1 MRRKHSNE
9 EIDKLILL
17 ISKLPGYGP
26 KSASRAVLHL
36 LKRKDQL
43 MVPLSES
50 LLSASKNILTCEN
63 CGNIDLVSPCTLC
76 SESQRDQSQL
86 CVVEDVADLWALE
99 KSEIYSGTYHVL
111 GGTLSA
117 INGIGPDDLKIRKL
131 VERAKAENVT
141 EVILALSPTVDG
153 QTTSHYVAD
162 CLKESDVIVSR
173 LGQGLPIGG
182 ELDYMDEGTL
192 AAALSSRQKV

>member
-1 MRRKHSNE
+1 MRRKYSNE

-63 CGNIDLVSPCTLC
+63 CGNIDLVSPCALC

>member
-1 MRRKHSNE
+1 M
-9 EIDKLILL
+9 
-17 ISKLPGYGP
+17 
-26 KSASRAVLHL
+26 
-36 LKRKDQL
+36 
-43 MVPLSES
+43 
-50 LLSASKNILTCEN
+50 
-63 CGNIDLVSPCTLC
+63 
-76 SESQRDQSQL
+76 
-86 CVVEDVADLWALE
+86 E

>member
-1 MRRKHSNE
+1 MRRKYSNE

-63 CGNIDLVSPCTLC
+63 CGNIDLTSPCAICQDT
-76 SESQRDQSQL
+76 QRDQTQI

-99 KSEIYSGTYHVL
+99 KAELYNGAYHVL

-117 INGIGPDDLKIRKL
+117 INGVGPDDLKVRKL
-131 VERAKAENVT
+131 VERSQVENVT
-141 EVILALSPTVDG
+141 EVILALSATVDG
-153 QTTSHYVAD
+153 QTTAHYVAD
-162 CLKESDVIVSR
+162 CLKDCNVTVSR
-173 LGQGLPIGG
+173 LGHGVPVGG
-182 ELDYMDEGTL
+182 ESVSYTHLTL
-192 AAALSSRQKV
+192 PTKRIV

>member
-1 MRRKHSNE
+1 MRRKYSNE

-192 AAALSSRQKV
+192 AAALISRQKV

>member
-1 MRRKHSNE
+1 MRRKYSNE

-36 LKRKDQL
+36 LKRNDKL
-43 MVPLSES
+43 MIPLSES

-76 SESQRDQSQL
+76 IDAQRDQSQL
-86 CVVEDVADLWALE
+86 CVVEDVSDLWALE
-99 KSEIYSGTYHVL
+99 KAELYGGQYHIL

-117 INGIGPDDLKIRKL
+117 INGVGPDDLKVRKL
-131 VERAKAENVT
+131 VERAQLENVT
-141 EVILALSPTVDG
+141 EVILALSSTVDG
-153 QTTSHYVAD
+153 ATTSHYIAD
-162 CLKESDVIVSR
+162 CLKDCSVTISQ
-173 LGQGLPIGG
+173 LGQGVPIGA
-182 ELDYMDEGTL
+182 ELDYMDDGTL
-192 AAALSSRQKV
+192 TAAFRSRKIL

>member
-1 MRRKHSNE
+1 MRRNYSNE

-50 LLSASKNILTCEN
+50 LLSASKNILTCDN

-76 SESQRDQSQL
+76 ADEQRDQSQL
-86 CVVEDVADLWALE
+86 CVVVRNI
-99 KSEIYSGTYHVL
+99 KL
-111 GGTLSA
+111 G
-117 INGIGPDDLKIRKL
+117 N
-131 VERAKAENVT
+131 
-141 EVILALSPTVDG
+141 
-153 QTTSHYVAD
+153 
-162 CLKESDVIVSR
+162 
-173 LGQGLPIGG
+173 
-182 ELDYMDEGTL
+182 
-192 AAALSSRQKV
+192 

>member
-1 MRRKHSNE
+1 MRRKYSNE

-153 QTTSHYVAD
+153 QTTSHYIAD

>member
-1 MRRKHSNE
+1 MRRNYSNE

-36 LKRKDQL
+36 LKRKDHL

-63 CGNIDLVSPCTLC
+63 CGNIDLISPCTLC
-76 SESQRDQSQL
+76 TDEQRDQSQL
-86 CVVEDVADLWALE
+86 CVVEDVSDLWAFE
-99 KSEIYSGTYHVL
+99 KAELFSGNYHVL

-117 INGIGPDDLKIRKL
+117 INGVGPDDLKVRKL
-131 VERAKAENVT
+131 IERAQFESVT
-141 EVILALSPTVDG
+141 EVILALSTTVDG
-153 QTTSHYVAD
+153 ATTSHYVAD
-162 CLKESDVIVSR
+162 CLKDSNVVISQ
-173 LGQGLPIGG
+173 LGQGIPIAG
-182 ELDYMDEGTL
+182 ELDYLDSGTL
-192 AAALSSRQKV
+192 FAAFNSRKKI

>member
-1 MRRKHSNE
+1 MRRKYSNE

-153 QTTSHYVAD
+153 QTTSNYVAD

>member
-1 MRRKHSNE
+1 MRRKYSNE

-43 MVPLSES
+43 MIPLSES

-76 SESQRDQSQL
+76 SDSQRDQSQL

-117 INGIGPDDLKIRKL
+117 INGIGPDDLKVRKL
-131 VERAKAENVT
+131 VERSKAENVV
-141 EVILALSPTVDG
+141 EVILALSATVDG

-162 CLKESDVIVSR
+162 CLKESDVTVSR
-173 LGQGLPIGG
+173 LGQGVPVGG